1 MGFGFRLNLL
11 KSGFPLQRSH
21 WQTASSPS
29 KLSSASVRGR
39 EGSFNSARLSF
50 LSIISEE
57 GETSGKDTLKIY
69 SCSSASPQILEDGFS
84 NLEEIRFRRVP
95 KSSSSNTTGNN
106 QMPDGDFRSSKGL
119 EACSAAHFS
128 LLLKNLD
135 ALEETFANS
144 DVLKLENEILLQLG
158 RLGALQLF
166 NAYLSRTLT
175 SSSFFDLS
183 DIPTV
188 PIEEYKMDKK
198 VDNDRGKT
206 IVRSGKKEERRSR
219 KRASDTA
226 SVSSELLS
234 PKTTWEGFKQPTVS
248 SAKRASNS
256 RRRRLTIVLNEA
268 ELSTGV
274 KVIANL
280 ERVKATL
287 EKETGTVA
295 TLSCWA
301 EAAGVQKKVLLQ
313 KLHFG
318 WYCQDE
324 LIRSTRSLVLY
335 LARSYRGLGV
345 AMDDLL
351 QAGNLGLL
359 QGAERYDPS
368 RGYRFS
374 TYVRYWI
381 KKSMSRLVARHAR
394 GIQIPFTLSKAIN
407 QIQKAR
413 KATYNSQ
420 MKYPDDDE
428 IAKITGLSL
437 ARIKSASTCLRVV
450 GSIDDKMWDSSAGTF
465 MEFTADKSIK
475 SPEETVTRQHMK
487 KDIHDLL
494 KCLNS
499 KERQVLVLRYGLNN
513 YDPKSLEE
521 IGKLFDVSKEW
532 IRKIEKK
539 ALTKLRDDETHTSLS
554 HYLNN

>member
-1 MGFGFRLNLL
+1 MGFGFRLNVL
-11 KSGFPLQRSH
+11 KSGFPLHHSH
-21 WQTASSPS
+21 CQAAASPS
-29 KLSSASVRGR
+29 KLSFTSVRGR

-50 LSIISEE
+50 LSIMSEE
-57 GETSGKDTLKIY
+57 GEISGKDTLKVC
-69 SCSSASPQILEDGFS
+69 SFSSASLQILEDGVS
-84 NLEEIRFRRVP
+84 EMEQTSFR
-95 KSSSSNTTGNN
+95 SSSSNTTGNN
-106 QMPDGDFRSSKGL
+106 QMPVADGNFRSVNTL
-119 EACSAAHFS
+119 ESCSAAHFS

-144 DVLKLENEILLQLG
+144 DVLKLEKEILLQLG

-166 NAYLSRTLT
+166 DACLSRTLT
-175 SSSFFDLS
+175 SSSFFYLS

-188 PIEEYKMDKK
+188 PIEEHKMDKK
-198 VDNDRGKT
+198 VDNDRGFDHP
-206 IVRSGKKEERRSR
+206 I
-219 KRASDTA
+219 
-226 SVSSELLS
+226 
-234 PKTTWEGFKQPTVS
+234 VS
-248 SAKRASNS
+248 SAKRASKYRKS
-256 RRRRLTIVLNEA
+256 RLKIAKNEA
-268 ELSTGV
+268 EMSTGV

-280 ERVKATL
+280 ERIKATL

-301 EAAGVQKKVLLQ
+301 EAVGVHEKVLLQ

-351 QAGNLGLL
+351 QAGNQGLL
-359 QGAERYDPS
+359 QGAERYDHS

-394 GIQIPFTLSKAIN
+394 EIQIPFTLSKAIN

-413 KATYNSQ
+413 KATYNRH
-420 MKYPDDDE
+420 MRYPDDDE

-437 ARIKSASTCLRVV
+437 VRIRSASTCLRVV
-450 GSIDDKMWDSSAGTF
+450 GSVDDKMWDNSPGTF
-465 MEFTADKSIK
+465 MEFTPDASIK
-475 SPEETVTRQHMK
+475 SPEETVTRRHMK

-513 YDPKSLEE
+513 YDPNSLEE

-539 ALTKLRDDETHTSLS
+539 ALTKLRDDETHRSLS
-554 HYLNN
+554 HYLKN

>member
-1 MGFGFRLNLL
+1 MGFGFRLNVL
-11 KSGFPLQRSH
+11 KSGFPLHHSH
-21 WQTASSPS
+21 CQAAASPS
-29 KLSSASVRGR
+29 KLSFTSVRGR

-57 GETSGKDTLKIY
+57 GEISGKDTLKVC
-69 SCSSASPQILEDGFS
+69 SFSSASPQILEDGVS
-84 NLEEIRFRRVP
+84 EMEQTSFR
-95 KSSSSNTTGNN
+95 SSSSNTTGNN
-106 QMPDGDFRSSKGL
+106 QMPVADGNFRSVNTL
-119 EACSAAHFS
+119 ESCSAAHFS

-144 DVLKLENEILLQLG
+144 DVLKLEKEILLQLG

-166 NAYLSRTLT
+166 DACLSRTLT
-175 SSSFFDLS
+175 SSSFFYLS

-188 PIEEYKMDKK
+188 PIEEHKMDKK
-198 VDNDRGKT
+198 VDNDR
-206 IVRSGKKEERRSR
+206 
-219 KRASDTA
+219 
-226 SVSSELLS
+226 
-234 PKTTWEGFKQPTVS
+234 
-248 SAKRASNS
+248 AKRASKYRKS
-256 RRRRLTIVLNEA
+256 RLKIAKNEA
-268 ELSTGV
+268 EMSTGV

-280 ERVKATL
+280 ERIKATL

-301 EAAGVQKKVLLQ
+301 EAVGFHEKVLLQ

-351 QAGNLGLL
+351 QAGNEGLL
-359 QGAERYDPS
+359 QGAERYDHS

-374 TYVRYWI
+374 TY
-381 KKSMSRLVARHAR
+381 
-394 GIQIPFTLSKAIN
+394 FTLSKAIN

-413 KATYNSQ
+413 KATYNRH
-420 MKYPDDDE
+420 MRYPDDDE

-437 ARIKSASTCLRVV
+437 VRIRSASTCLRVV
-450 GSIDDKMWDSSAGTF
+450 GSVDDKMWDNSPGTF
-465 MEFTADKSIK
+465 MEFTPDASIK
-475 SPEETVTRQHMK
+475 SPEETVTRRHMK

-513 YDPKSLEE
+513 YDPNSLEE

-539 ALTKLRDDETHTSLS
+539 ALTKLRDDETHRSLS
-554 HYLNN
+554 HYLKN